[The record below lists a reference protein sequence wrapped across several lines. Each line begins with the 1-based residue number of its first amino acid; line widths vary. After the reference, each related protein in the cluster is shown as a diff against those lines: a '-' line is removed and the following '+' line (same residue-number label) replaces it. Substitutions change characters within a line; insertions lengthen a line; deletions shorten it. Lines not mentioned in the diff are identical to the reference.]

1 MALSVVVRLLAAV
14 WPSAVLLAAV
24 GPLELDEVIPVGVV
38 AVTRWCFRRIPTLYL
53 PTRGIRRVPNNL
65 DLTFRNDLISYYI

>member
-1 MALSVVVRLLAAV
+1 MAAV

-24 GPLELDEVIPVGVV
+24 GPLEIDEAIPAGVV
-38 AVTRWCFRRIPTLYL
+38 AVTRWAFRRIPTSYL

-65 DLTFRNDLISYYI
+65 DLTFRNDLISYISFKTLLNLN